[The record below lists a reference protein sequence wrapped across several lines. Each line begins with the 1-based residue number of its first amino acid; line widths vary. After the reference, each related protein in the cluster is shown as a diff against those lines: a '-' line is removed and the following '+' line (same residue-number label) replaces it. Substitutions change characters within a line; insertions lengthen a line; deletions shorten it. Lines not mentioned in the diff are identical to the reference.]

1 MSSRYERV
9 HRVSLSETHLH
20 ELPSRFS
27 ETLSNNTI
35 CILPKFC
42 AEMAGYEEELNEFFH
57 MPAQAKLPSDVLGEL
72 QSTIRLH
79 SMTPQELFF
88 KWESYSIK
96 MGLDQ
101 TKLNIDT
108 VRALKKDIQETLDQE
123 ARGKSHLRGA
133 EKRTVHATPRAGVNN
148 DDVFG
153 M

>member
-1 MSSRYERV
+1 
-9 HRVSLSETHLH
+9 
-20 ELPSRFS
+20 
-27 ETLSNNTI
+27 
-35 CILPKFC
+35 
-42 AEMAGYEEELNEFFH
+42 MADNEEEINEFFH
-57 MPAQAKLPSDVLGEL
+57 MPGESKLPPDVLGEL

-108 VRALKKDIQETLDQE
+108 ARSLKKDIQETLDQE
-123 ARGKSHLRGA
+123 ARGKSHMRGA
-133 EKRTVHATPRAGVNN
+133 EKRTVQATPRVAVSN